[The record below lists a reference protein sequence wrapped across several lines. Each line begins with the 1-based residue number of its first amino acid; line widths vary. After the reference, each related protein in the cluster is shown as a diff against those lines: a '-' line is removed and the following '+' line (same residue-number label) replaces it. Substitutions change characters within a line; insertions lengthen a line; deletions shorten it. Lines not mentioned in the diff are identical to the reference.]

1 MKLHTLYN
9 DYIRMKFS
17 LPLESIDGDMIMAFG
32 QYEDDS
38 AALFFNDHPE
48 ETFSGCIVRLRP
60 KDPYY
65 GSKPDWKPVL
75 AETFEQLNVYD
86 EMILYYLLFTIN
98 STLSINTHNT
108 YSEMND
114 VMKKYSFLQLS
125 HLHDTTC
132 LNVAQKQSL
141 RDFFF
146 FIYLYAHPVNDETL
160 YACSWDQQRLIHS
173 KTGITLKDYFATYY
187 DHYTTHRDEYA
198 DQIMISAEEIQAC
211 KALTLELLQVIEGR
225 SPKLIIPSVK
235 GLEPVI
241 ELINDVDGMLKLY
254 KDDPY
259 AFCQIIRDLLADAM
273 MDVTLETNA
282 GAGAKANSDT
292 YTDTNA
298 DSLQLATEG
307 DSEHFR
313 LYRDYCFTVLLQNYA
328 SYILFF
334 DFDEIR
340 VLIDAFKDNPKECS
354 IIISKMF
361 TDTTFLQKII
371 RQQNIDLNEYPEVT
385 RFFNEQATEWFL

>member
-9 DYIRMKFS
+9 DYNRMKFS
-17 LPLESIDGDMIMAFG
+17 LPLEPVDGDMMMAFD

-38 AALFFNDHPE
+38 AALFFADHPE
-48 ETFSGCIVRLRP
+48 ETFSGWIVRLRP

-108 YSEMND
+108 YSDMND

-125 HLHDTTC
+125 HLHDITC
-132 LNVAQKQSL
+132 LNAAQKHSL

-160 YACSWDQQRLIHS
+160 YACSFDQQRLIHT
-173 KTGITLKDYFATYY
+173 KTGIPLKDYFIAHYN
-187 DHYTTHRDEYA
+187 HYTTHRDEFA
-198 DQIMISAEEIQAC
+198 EHIVISAEEIQAC

-225 SPKLIIPSVK
+225 SPKLIIPSIK
-235 GLEPVI
+235 SLEPAI
-241 ELINDVDGMLKLY
+241 QLINDVDGMLKLY
-254 KDDPY
+254 KDDPA
-259 AFCQIIRDLLADAM
+259 AFCQIIRDLLADVM
-273 MDVTLETNA
+273 MDVTF
-282 GAGAKANSDT
+282 
-292 YTDTNA
+292 DTNA
-298 DSLQLATEG
+298 DADAHTDTTANTDSLRDVTESA
-307 DSEHFR
+307 SENFR
-313 LYRDYCFTVLLQNYA
+313 SYRDYCFTVLLQNYA

-334 DFDEIR
+334 DFNEIR
-340 VLIDAFKDNPKECS
+340 VLTDAFQDNPKECS
-354 IIISKMF
+354 FIISKLF
-361 TDTTFLQKII
+361 TDTIFLQKII

-385 RFFNEQATEWFL
+385 PFFNEQAREWFL